1 MRGIVMTWEIALGIF
16 ALVAGIATVVGPIL
30 KLTQTITRL
39 SVLVEDLTRRIER
52 IEKSYEAK

>member
-1 MRGIVMTWEIALGIF
+1 MTWEIALGLF
-16 ALVAGIATVVGPIL
+16 ALIGGVATVVGPIL

-52 IEKSYEAK
+52 IEKTYEAK

>member
-1 MRGIVMTWEIALGIF
+1 MTWEIALGIF

-39 SVLVEDLTRRIER
+39 SVLVEDLTRRMER
-52 IEKSYEAK
+52 IEKQYEAK